1 MLKKLAVFNFLSV
14 ILSLAINFLAQT
26 GQINGKT
33 IGEISDK
40 YPNLFTPADYA
51 FSIWGI
57 IFISLLAFS
66 GYMLY
71 QAFSNGKY
79 TDFIRNTSGWFI
91 VTNIAM
97 SCWIIAWLY
106 EYIGL
111 SVIFMFLILTK
122 LLKIILNNDMEQW
135 DAPIQIIA
143 FYWWPICLFSGW
155 ISVAVIAN
163 MASYLSKIGWDGAIF
178 SEVEWTVIMIGVAT
192 IINLLMIHLRNMREY
207 AAVGI
212 WALVAIYVRHQGTEE
227 LIAKTAMGAAI
238 LLLLNTA
245 YHAFINRKTNPVYRL
260 LHGEKI

>member
-1 MLKKLAVFNFLSV
+1 MLKKLAIFNFLSV
-14 ILSLAINFLAQT
+14 ILTLAFNFLAQT

-51 FSIWGI
+51 FSIWSI
-57 IFISLLAFS
+57 IYIGLIAFS
-66 GYMLY
+66 VFMIY
-71 QAFSNGKY
+71 QAYTNGKY

-97 SCWIIAWLY
+97 SCWIIAWLF

-111 SVIFMFLILTK
+111 SVVFMFLILLK
-122 LLKIILNNDMEQW
+122 LLKIIVNNNMEKW
-135 DAPIQIIA
+135 DAPIQTIA

-155 ISVAVIAN
+155 ISVALIAN
-163 MASYLSKIGWDGAIF
+163 MASFLNVTGWDGAIF

-192 IINLLMIHLRNMREY
+192 IINLLMIYLRNMREF

-212 WALVAIYVRHQGTEE
+212 WALIAIYVRHEGSEE
-227 LIAKTAMGAAI
+227 LIARTALAAAI
-238 LLLLNTA
+238 LLFLNIS
-245 YHAFINRKTNPVYRL
+245 YHAFINRKTSPVYRL
-260 LHGEKI
+260 LHGQKL